1 VEVTSQAGEAEGS
14 AAGSGGAGSRS
25 AAELVVAAMLVAA
38 SAGAVAM
45 ASAYPGES
53 AAYPIAIAA
62 GVGGLGIWI
71 GLRELLAR
79 RREQATPG
87 SFAEH
92 GPRLLIG
99 LVALVIYF
107 AAVSLIGF
115 ILPSLVLGVAL
126 PAAVG
131 FKRWRLSAV
140 VAAISV
146 VSILL
151 IFVLALE
158 RPIPPDILSPL
169 REWLR

>member
-1 VEVTSQAGEAEGS
+1 VEVTPPVAGP
-14 AAGSGGAGSRS
+14 GSRS
-25 AAELVVAAMLVAA
+25 AAELAFAAVLVAA
-38 SAGAVAM
+38 AAGAVAM

-62 GVGGLGIWI
+62 CVGGLGIWI

-79 RREQATPG
+79 RRDQALPG
-87 SFAEH
+87 AFAEH

-99 LVALVIYF
+99 LAALMLYF

-131 FKRWRLSAV
+131 FTRWRLSAI
-140 VAAISV
+140 VAVISV
-146 VSILL
+146 VAILL

-169 REWLR
+169 RNWLR

>member
-1 VEVTSQAGEAEGS
+1 MEVSSQAAEVPAS
-14 AAGSGGAGSRS
+14 AGAGSRS
-25 AAELVVAAMLVAA
+25 AAELAFAAVLVLVG
-38 SAGAVAM
+38 AGAVVM
-45 ASAYPGES
+45 ASQFPGES
-53 AAYPIAIAA
+53 AAYPMTVAA
-62 GVGGLGIWI
+62 GVTGLGLWI

-79 RREQATPG
+79 RRDQATPG

-99 LVALVIYF
+99 FTALVIYF

-131 FKRWRLSAV
+131 FTRWRLSAIVAIVSV
-140 VAAISV
+140 VA
-146 VSILL
+146 ILL

-169 REWLR
+169 RDWLR

>member
-1 VEVTSQAGEAEGS
+1 MEVTSHVTEPTASGTGAGGS
-14 AAGSGGAGSRS
+14 GSRS
-25 AAELVVAAMLVAA
+25 LAELGFAALLVAGA
-38 SAGAVAM
+38 AGAVVM

-79 RREQATPG
+79 RRDHATPG
-87 SFAEH
+87 SFAAH

-99 LVALVIYF
+99 LAALVIYF
-107 AAVSLIGF
+107 AAVSLVGF

-131 FKRWRLSAV
+131 FRRWRLSAV

-146 VSILL
+146 ASILL

-158 RPIPPDILSPL
+158 RPIPPDILSPI
-169 REWLR
+169 RDWLR